1 MLDHKGSVSHVEFLV
16 PPPAMLDGDQW
27 RPTRRLVPLQK
38 GTNEREPFV
47 CSVLRREEVGP
58 DVEEVE
64 RATDF
69 YTVTSEAGGGGRG
82 SREKEGEEEM
92 SVEELKQINSQ
103 LYKFAMKNV
112 LHAK

>member
-47 CSVLRREEVGP
+47 CSVLQREEVGP

-64 RATDF
+64 RRTDL
-69 YTVTSEAGGGGRG
+69 YAVTGEAGGGARG
-82 SREKEGEEEM
+82 GREKGEEQM